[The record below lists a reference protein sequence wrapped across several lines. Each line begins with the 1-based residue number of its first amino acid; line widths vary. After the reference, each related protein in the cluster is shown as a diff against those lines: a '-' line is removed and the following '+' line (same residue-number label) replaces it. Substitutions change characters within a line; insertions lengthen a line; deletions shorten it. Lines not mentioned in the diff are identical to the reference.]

1 MEVKKIESNHM
12 IAKSAV
18 QVITYEQTGHHQ

>member
-1 MEVKKIESNHM
+1 MEVKKIESNH
-12 IAKSAV
+12 ILPKNLT